1 MWDWTNPWGLRL
13 NVISKEDNTW
23 LGVEMKVLPQSVY
36 KEISLKFFTTLLG
49 IPLTCGKVFYSITYL
64 NLNHYIVFFFF
75 FFEWLDSYGNDK
87 IKIRTLVV
95 LKKETKL
102 CYWVTRLLAII

>member
-1 MWDWTNPWGLRL
+1 MKVLPQS
-13 NVISKEDNTW
+13 VYKEISLKFFR

-75 FFEWLDSYGNDK
+75 FFE
-87 IKIRTLVV
+87 
-95 LKKETKL
+95 
-102 CYWVTRLLAII
+102 